1 MAKHSSMIPA
11 TAFPKTRGVWANRC
25 AVEVD
30 VTAELDEMI
39 QEIPSPMRQRR
50 LKKDGLEGDCSLA
63 PVQLEAD
70 SLASAS
76 PISDSDTQRCYSKM
90 TMLSLYEPSPKKI
103 TFIGAPPGLS
113 LPDGLKAQKEM
124 DMLLQETFFDAMKK
138 AAGDLPTPIKGTYLY
153 THYMRPCRPAGTS
166 LEVKESSF
174 KSLKGFLAQ
183 LEQDGFLSLSGHSDP
198 VVTKIH
204 WSEPKL
210 NAFLLTSDTSPQ
222 SKAGGKATALKK
234 SLLQGVNLQPSWRV
248 PAGLP
253 SKASGISDET
263 QTPSS
268 SGSELTAEE
277 TPSCFPDSGSDFAS
291 VFEEDYPIEPSEP
304 MKVYLK
310 KTHQLQMFTGDFL
323 VATAWSS
330 DETWED
336 EIALSVQQDE
346 LVYVSCVDAQGW
358 AKAVAISGQGWLP
371 AEVLRRQVYTVMADY
386 SGGPGYVKV
395 EQGDQL
401 TIYHREGEWAY
412 GAVIGHSQALEE
424 GWFPCSVVNA
434 QSS

>member
-1 MAKHSSMIPA
+1 MIPA
-11 TAFPKTRGVWANRC
+11 TAFPKTRGVWADRC

-50 LKKDGLEGDCSLA
+50 VKKDGLEGDCSLA

-76 PISDSDTQRCYSKM
+76 PISASGTQRCYSKM
-90 TMLSLYEPSPKKI
+90 MMLSLYEPSPKKI
-103 TFIGAPPGLS
+103 SSIGAPPGLS
-113 LPDGLKAQKEM
+113 LPDE
-124 DMLLQETFFDAMKK
+124 LQE
-138 AAGDLPTPIKGTYLY
+138 
-153 THYMRPCRPAGTS
+153 H
-166 LEVKESSF
+166 
-174 KSLKGFLAQ
+174 
-183 LEQDGFLSLSGHSDP
+183 
-198 VVTKIH
+198 
-204 WSEPKL
+204 
-210 NAFLLTSDTSPQ
+210 
-222 SKAGGKATALKK
+222 
-234 SLLQGVNLQPSWRV
+234 
-248 PAGLP
+248 
-253 SKASGISDET
+253 
-263 QTPSS
+263 TPSF
-268 SGSELTAEE
+268 
-277 TPSCFPDSGSDFAS
+277 FPDSGSDVAS
-291 VFEEDYPIEPSEP
+291 VSEEDTPAEPSEP
-304 MKVYLK
+304 MKQVS
-310 KTHQLQMFTGDFL
+310 TGDFV

-336 EIALSVQQDE
+336 EVALSVQEDE

-371 AEVLRRQVYTVMADY
+371 AAVLRRQVYMVMVDY

-412 GAVIGHSQALEE
+412 GAVIGHSQVLEE